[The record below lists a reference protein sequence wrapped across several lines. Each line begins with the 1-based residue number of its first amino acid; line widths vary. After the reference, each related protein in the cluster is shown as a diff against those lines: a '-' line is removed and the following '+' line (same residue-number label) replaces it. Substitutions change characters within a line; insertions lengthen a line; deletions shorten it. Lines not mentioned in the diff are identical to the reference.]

1 MPIFGQYMQLLTL
14 SGIQKQQGNYSILQD
29 ISFTQQRFQKLAI
42 AGETGSGKT
51 TLLKIIAGLIQPT
64 AGKVLLEQERVLGP
78 DEKLMPGHPGI
89 GYVSQQFELRNNYR
103 VEEELDYTNQLT
115 DEEAKEIYEVCRISH
130 LLKRRTDQLSGGER
144 QRIVTARTLIASP
157 RLLLLDEPFSNL
169 DGAHKQVMQ
178 QMIEDIGNRLNIS
191 CILISHDPQDVL
203 SWADEIL
210 VLQNGQ
216 LVQQA
221 SPTVIY
227 RQPVNEYVAAL
238 FGPYNIIHY
247 KLAVALGLLTGV
259 VPATKNILVRPE
271 QIILSPDPSPNSLQG
286 TIRTIRFFGSYYEAE
301 VYIDSLQL
309 VARLFHE
316 PIDIPARV
324 YISFTPGIHWYI

>member
-1 MPIFGQYMQLLTL
+1 MQLLTL
-14 SGIQKQQGNYSILQD
+14 SGIHKQQGNRSILED
-29 ISFTQQRFQKLAI
+29 ISFTQQRFQKLAL

-64 AGKVLLEQERVLGP
+64 AGKVLFEQVRVLGP

-103 VEEELDYTNQLT
+103 VEEELDYTNKLT
-115 DEEAKEIYEVCRISH
+115 DEEANAIYEVCRISH

-178 QMIEDIGNRLNIS
+178 QMIEDIGKKLNIS

-227 RQPVNEYVAAL
+227 RQPVNEYVAGL
-238 FGPYNIIHY
+238 FGPYNLVDARQAAAH
-247 KLAVALGLLTGV
+247 GLITGAE
-259 VPATKNILVRPE
+259 PATKNLLVRPE
-271 QIILSPDPSPNSLQG
+271 QIILSPDPSPN
-286 TIRTIRFFGSYYEAE
+286 TIQATIHAIRFFGSYYEAD
-301 VYIDSLQL
+301 VYIDSLKL
-309 VARLFHE
+309 LARLFHQ
-316 PIDIPARV
+316 PVDINAPV
-324 YISFTPGIHWYI
+324 YLSFTNDAAWYI